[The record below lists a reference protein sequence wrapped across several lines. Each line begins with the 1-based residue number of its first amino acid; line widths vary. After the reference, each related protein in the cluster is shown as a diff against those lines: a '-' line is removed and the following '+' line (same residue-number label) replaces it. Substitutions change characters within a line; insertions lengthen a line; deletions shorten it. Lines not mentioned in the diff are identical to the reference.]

1 LLSKP
6 GRRREGRFDFT
17 AQAFDPKSAGWMSLP
32 GGTPPSACLA
42 ERQSRRPQPNNRVA
56 VAESC
61 QPHHRRRPG
70 ARDRFAISPLPG
82 EGTPVSQPGFHVA
95 RDAAAVIQQWWLR
108 PGEGVYWIRT
118 GERPVFEVPGRSGR
132 GRVLKQAGW
141 RTAGRR
147 ALAAAEGAA
156 KVLDYLS
163 TDPSTSDDP
172 PGVRVFGTRIDCQAA
187 VFAEAAQ
194 WESSWVL
201 TDQRFA
207 LLRVTA

>member
-1 LLSKP
+1 
-6 GRRREGRFDFT
+6 
-17 AQAFDPKSAGWMSLP
+17 M
-32 GGTPPSACLA
+32 
-42 ERQSRRPQPNNRVA
+42 
-56 VAESC
+56 
-61 QPHHRRRPG
+61 
-70 ARDRFAISPLPG
+70 
-82 EGTPVSQPGFHVA
+82 SQPGFHVA
-95 RDAAAVIQQWWLR
+95 RDAATVIQQWWLR
-108 PGEGVYWIRT
+108 PGEGLYWIRT
-118 GERPVFEVPGRSGR
+118 GEHPVFEVPGRSGR
-132 GRVLKQAGW
+132 GKVLKQAGW
-141 RTAGRR
+141 RSAGRR

-207 LLRVTA
+207 LLRVTAPDAAPRVEAEVAAGQYGYHPRIKRRFVNYACVAFGDGSIVDFLIRPERR